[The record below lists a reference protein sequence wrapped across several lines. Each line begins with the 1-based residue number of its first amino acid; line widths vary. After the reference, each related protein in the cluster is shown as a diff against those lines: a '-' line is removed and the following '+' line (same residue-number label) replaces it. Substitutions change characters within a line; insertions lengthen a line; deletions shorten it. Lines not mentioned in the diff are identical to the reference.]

1 VTDIAMFPLGSV
13 LFPHMPLLLKVFED
27 RYLIMLSQILQ
38 DEPSEFGVAL
48 IERGQEVGG
57 GEQRFPVATVARITQ
72 MDATEGFVVLVAEGG
87 RRVEVDQWLDDDP
100 YPRASVT
107 EMAEL
112 VWTDDLQPLRD
123 RAEESVRRL
132 IALAS
137 EFADQTWPADI
148 TLADD
153 PVAAAW
159 QLAAIAPFGPLDQ
172 VTLLRSGSLQQLL
185 ENIIEFAVGA
195 ELTLRAPWADD
206 EEFPD

>member
-1 VTDIAMFPLGSV
+1 MFPLGSV

-100 YPRASVT
+100 YPRALVT

-148 TLADD
+148 TLPADD

-159 QLAAIAPFGPLDQ
+159 QRAAIAPFGPLDQ

-185 ENIIEFAVGA
+185 ENIIEFAAGA

-206 EEFPD
+206 EEVPD